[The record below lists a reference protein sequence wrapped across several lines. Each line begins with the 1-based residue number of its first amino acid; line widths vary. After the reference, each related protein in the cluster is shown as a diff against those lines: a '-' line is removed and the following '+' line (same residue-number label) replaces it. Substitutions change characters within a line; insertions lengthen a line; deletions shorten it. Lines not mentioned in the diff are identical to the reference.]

1 MRTTTSLRVT
11 NLALGTLLVGLAG
24 VQAVG
29 FRLPN
34 QDPDAIARGNAFV
47 ATADN
52 PAAIYYNPAGI
63 TQLQGHNV
71 RAGLYMVR
79 GGIEYES
86 PTGMAYDADSEFLFV
101 PQLYYVF
108 SPKESPLSLGMGFY
122 APYGLSLDWGENA
135 PFRTTAQKGELNYLT
150 INPVLAYRIH
160 PTLSVGI
167 GPTFNY
173 SDATFKRGLG
183 LLPGDL
189 FILEGDGWA
198 CGFNAGLRWQPH
210 EKWAFGLNYRHLTT
224 VDYKGTVET
233 TPSPPLL
240 PPQSGSASIRFP
252 QFVVA
257 GVSFRPTED
266 WNLEFNIDWT
276 DWDDVDQ
283 IPIQSLFI
291 NQIWPLNYK
300 SSFMYEFGVTRKLP
314 KDFFVSVG
322 YFYSENSS
330 PDQDYNPIIPDSAL
344 HLGSIGVG
352 QKRARWEW
360 TIAYHFGYNPGHEVT
375 GATTF
380 PDANGTYRILNH
392 AINIAAGFKF

>member
-150 INPVLAYRIH
+150 INPYW
-160 PTLSVGI
+160 PSGFTLISSVGI

-173 SDATFKRGLG
+173 SDATFKRGL
-183 LLPGDL
+183 
-189 FILEGDGWA
+189 A
-198 CGFNAGLRWQPH
+198 CYPATCSSWRRRVGLRLSCRLRCEPH
-210 EKWAFGLNYRHLTT
+210 EKMGFGLNYRHLTT
-224 VDYKGTVET
+224 VDYKGIGRDL
-233 TPSPPLL
+233 PPLRRSL

-252 QFVVA
+252 LMWWR
-257 GVSFRPTED
+257 S
-266 WNLEFNIDWT
+266 
-276 DWDDVDQ
+276 
-283 IPIQSLFI
+283 
-291 NQIWPLNYK
+291 
-300 SSFMYEFGVTRKLP
+300 
-314 KDFFVSVG
+314 FVSADRGLESRVQ
-322 YFYSENSS
+322 Y
-330 PDQDYNPIIPDSAL
+330 
-344 HLGSIGVG
+344 
-352 QKRARWEW
+352 
-360 TIAYHFGYNPGHEVT
+360 
-375 GATTF
+375 
-380 PDANGTYRILNH
+380 
-392 AINIAAGFKF
+392 